1 MKRWAPRSLSGAAA
15 RRGGAL
21 LLLVVLF
28 SVQPTVSFEK
38 IPFTALGHQAVSV
51 WSKITI
57 GMADAY
63 STLGE
68 RPIEDCL
75 RPNLKGH
82 EGTNPPTIDVD
93 CFSIQ
98 QNFWISDSLGNFV
111 LWAQNTVELAKLE
124 STTYYGTYTFQVWN
138 SSTARQPI
146 LCEPESSRKISCR
159 APFYTDPVSFPQS
172 FIFYSSISNE
182 GSTYMLQMSNNF
194 GTTTWAIP
202 PWITCPCYIGTVPEK
217 APPWGSSPFELVVVG
232 LDSSAIA
239 VFSNDTFGA
248 FGPILFESSDGFW
261 REAIVKTL
269 RCLVAGGCLGL
280 LATGEASMDLV
291 WNSTSGKFY
300 WSDSGADQGVYASAI
315 ATGIVDPPTIPNPP
329 AQTYL
334 FAELRSLYAYLTIY
348 DEGQRPLGVN
358 PQTGKLVEEIPN
370 ASITHDSSEDLL
382 IVNPTGEYEFVV
394 TSGGNTGFELF
405 VSKATNSAGVLASR
419 QYNGTLNV
427 GHSMIFRLT
436 VNDMN
441 LIPQVTTL
449 NTALAPV
456 AGIIVALLGLVG
468 AITVILFLRRK
479 RVDD

>member
-1 MKRWAPRSLSGAAA
+1 MKRWVSSCPTIA
-15 RRGGAL
+15 AL
-21 LLLVVLF
+21 LLLVILF
-28 SVQPTVSFEK
+28 SVQPSVSFER
-38 IPFTALGHQAVSV
+38 IPFTALGHQALSV

-63 STLGE
+63 STSFGA
-68 RPIEDCL
+68 PIEDCL

-98 QNFWISDSLGNFV
+98 QNFWIFDSLGNFV

-124 STTYYGTYTFQVWN
+124 SSTYYGTYTFQVWN
-138 SSTARQPI
+138 SSIARQPV

-172 FIFYSSISNE
+172 FIFYSHISNE
-182 GSTYMLQMSNNF
+182 GTGYVLQMSNNF

-202 PWITCPCYIGTVPEK
+202 ASIICPCYIGTTPEK
-217 APPWGSSPFELVVVG
+217 KPPWGSSPFELVVVG

-239 VFSNDTFGA
+239 VFRNDTVGT
-248 FGPILFESSDGFW
+248 FGPVLVESADGSW

-269 RCLVAGGCLGL
+269 RCLVPGGCLGM
-280 LATGEASMDLV
+280 LATGEASMGLV
-291 WNSTSGKFY
+291 WNSTSGEFY
-300 WSDSGADQGVYASAI
+300 WSNSGADQGVYVSAI
-315 ATGIVDPPTIPNPP
+315 ATGIVGAPTIPNPP
-329 AQTYL
+329 AETYL
-334 FAELRSLYAYLTIY
+334 YAELSSLYAYLTIY
-348 DEGQRPLGVN
+348 DEGKRPLGVN
-358 PQTGKLVEEIPN
+358 PQTGELVEEIPN
-370 ASITHDSSEDLL
+370 ASITNDSSEDLL
-382 IVNPTGEYEFVV
+382 IVNPTGQYELVV

-419 QYNGTLNV
+419 LYNGTLNV
-427 GHSMIFRLT
+427 GYSLNFRLT
-436 VNDMN
+436 VSDMS
-441 LIPQVTTL
+441 LIPQVTKL
-449 NTALAPV
+449 NTALAPI

-468 AITVILFLRRK
+468 VITVILFLRRR

>member
-1 MKRWAPRSLSGAAA
+1 MKRWASSSPTRAAA
-15 RRGGAL
+15 KRGGAL

-28 SVQPTVSFEK
+28 SAQPTVSFERT
-38 IPFTALGHQAVSV
+38 PFTVLGHQAVSV

-75 RPNLKGH
+75 RPNL
-82 EGTNPPTIDVD
+82 VD

-124 STTYYGTYTFQVWN
+124 SPTYYGTFTFQVWN
-138 SSTARQPI
+138 SSTARQPV
-146 LCEPESSRKISCR
+146 LCEPESSRRISCR

-172 FIFYSSISNE
+172 FIFYSHISNE
-182 GSTYMLQMSNNF
+182 GSRYVLQMSNNF
-194 GTTTWAIP
+194 GATTWAIP
-202 PWITCPCYIGTVPEK
+202 ASITCPCYIGTVPEK
-217 APPWGSSPFELVVVG
+217 GPPWGSSPFELVVVG

-239 VFSNDTFGA
+239 VFRNDTVGT
-248 FGPILFESSDGFW
+248 FGPILVESADGFW

-269 RCLVAGGCLGL
+269 RCLVAGGCLGM

-291 WNSTSGKFY
+291 WNSTSGEFY
-300 WSDSGADQGVYASAI
+300 WSDGGADQGVYVSAI
-315 ATGIVDPPTIPNPP
+315 ATGVVGPPTIPNPP
-329 AQTYL
+329 AETYL
-334 FAELRSLYAYLTIY
+334 YAELRSLYAYLTIY

-370 ASITHDSSEDLL
+370 ASITHNSSEDLL
-382 IVNPTGEYEFVV
+382 IVNPTGEYELVV

-427 GHSMIFRLT
+427 GYSMNFHLT
-436 VNDMN
+436 VSDMN
-441 LIPQVTTL
+441 LIPQVTNL
-449 NTALAPV
+449 NTALAPI

-468 AITVILFLRRK
+468 AITAILFLRRK
-479 RVDD
+479 RVDN